1 MLIDETAKSALS
13 RLRWPI
19 RLTRAGLVAERITRA
34 FWPLW
39 SVGLAVLGALMLG
52 LHEMVSPWVV
62 WALGVAAVLAALWF
76 ALRGARHFRWPTRAE
91 VLTRLDAT
99 MPGRPIQAM
108 LDAQAIG
115 QGDVAST
122 EVWAEHQRRMRA
134 RAARARAAAP
144 DLRISG
150 LDPFGLRYMALLA
163 FLVALMFGS
172 FWRVGSVTSITP
184 GVGQAQ
190 AAAGPSWEGWVEP
203 PAYTGLPVLYLG
215 DITGENIPAPKGS
228 RITLRLY
235 GAPNAFKLHETVS
248 DAAPKPASTPG
259 QTTKAAPPGQP
270 PDIIVAHSGTLAIK
284 GDSGRSWDV
293 VMIPDTAP
301 EIEATGP
308 AETSAAGAFTMPFS
322 ARDDYEVLRG
332 NAHITLDMDRL
343 DRRYGLAMTPEPRAP
358 INVDLPM
365 PVARGRADFQEVL
378 IEDFS
383 EHPWANLP
391 VTVTLSAEDAGGNTG
406 QSEPYALTLA
416 ARHFFDPLA
425 ASVIEM
431 RRDLLWNRNNAQRI
445 AQVLRAVSA
454 RPGGLFDR
462 ETDYMR
468 LRFILRRLEMQPKAE
483 MPDAA
488 RDEIAQAMW
497 DLALQL
503 EEGTLADAL
512 ERMRQAQERL
522 NEAMKNGAS
531 DAEIARLMEDLRD
544 ATRDYLQQLERD
556 FAKKNQGDG
565 TDQPDQGKRDEN
577 AMQMTQNDIQRMM
590 DRIQDLME
598 QGRMAEAQQALEE
611 FQEMM
616 ENMRMAEGKGGQ
628 GQSPGQQALDGLS
641 DTLREQQGL
650 SDRAFRDL
658 QEQFNPGA
666 NAGQNSGN
674 EGRSGGQGKGESHE
688 GQGQGE
694 GQGEGEQGQGQADNG
709 NENGTGGQQ
718 GQNGEPRAGQ
728 GGTPQD
734 LGQSLAERQRAL
746 REELDGQ
753 RRSLPGVG
761 TEGGDAA
768 RDSLDR
774 AGRAMDG
781 AEQALRQD
789 DLAEAIDKQAEA
801 MDALRDGIRN
811 LGEALA
817 EGSQRNNGQ
826 QGQTPE
832 NFAGRQRSD
841 PLGRNQGGAPGV
853 DENLLQG
860 EDVYRRARKLLDEI
874 RRRSGERTR
883 PEAERDYLNRLL
895 DRF

>member
-1 MLIDETAKSALS
+1 MS

-19 RLTRAGLVAERITRA
+19 GLTRVGLVAERITRA

-39 SVGLAVLGALMLG
+39 SIALAVLGALMLG
-52 LHEMVSPWVV
+52 LHDMVAPSIV
-62 WALGVAAVLAALWF
+62 WAVGAVALLGALWF
-76 ALRGARHFRWPTRAE
+76 ALRGIARFRWPTEAE
-91 VLTRLDAT
+91 VLTRLDAS

-115 QGDVAST
+115 QADVASA

-134 RAARARAAAP
+134 RAAKARAVAP
-144 DLRISG
+144 DLRISR
-150 LDPFGLRYMALLA
+150 LDRYGLRYMALLA
-163 FLVALMFGS
+163 FAVALLFGS
-172 FWRVGSVTSITP
+172 FWRVGTVTAIAP
-184 GVGQAQ
+184 GAGQAQ
-190 AAAGPSWEGWVEP
+190 AAAGPTWEGWVEP

-215 DITGENIPAPKGS
+215 DITGDNISAPIGS

-235 GAPNAFKLHETVS
+235 GPPHAFKVSETVS
-248 DAAPKPASTPG
+248 DDAPEPASKSA
-259 QTTKAAPPGQP
+259 QTATTAPREQP
-270 PDIIVAHSGTLAIK
+270 ADIIVAQSGTLAIK
-284 GDSGRSWDV
+284 GEGGRRWDV
-293 VMIPDTAP
+293 VMLPDAAP

-308 AETSAAGAFTMPFS
+308 AETSAAGAFTMPFA

-332 NAHITLDMDRL
+332 SAHITLDLDRL
-343 DRRYGLAMTPEPRAP
+343 ERRYGLALEPESRAP
-358 INVDLPM
+358 IKVDLPM

-383 EHPWANLP
+383 KHPWANLP
-391 VTVTLSAEDAGGNTG
+391 VQVTLSADDAGGNTG

-425 ASVIEM
+425 ASVVEM
-431 RRDLLWNRNNAQRI
+431 RRDLLWNRQNAPRI
-445 AQVLRAVSA
+445 AEVLRAISS

-462 ETDYMR
+462 QTDYMR
-468 LRFILRRLEMQPKAE
+468 LRFILRRIEAQPKAG
-483 MPDAA
+483 MPDEV
-488 RDEIAQAMW
+488 RDEIAADMW

-531 DAEIARLMEDLRD
+531 DAEIARLMDDLRD
-544 ATRDYLQQLERD
+544 ATRDYMKQLERE
-556 FAKKNQGDG
+556 FAQKNQGDG
-565 TDQPDQGKRDEN
+565 TDQPDQGSPNEN
-577 AMQMTQNDIQRMM
+577 SMLMTQNDIQRMM
-590 DRIQDLME
+590 DRIQELME

-611 FQEMM
+611 FQQMM
-616 ENMRMAEGKGGQ
+616 ENMRMAQGKGGQ

-650 SDRAFRDL
+650 SDQAFRDL
-658 QEQFNPGA
+658 QEQFNPDA
-666 NAGQNSGN
+666 NVGQNRGN
-674 EGRSGGQGKGESHE
+674 EGRSGGQGKGQSHE
-688 GQGQGE
+688 GQGQGQ
-694 GQGEGEQGQGQADNG
+694 GQGQGDGNGEQGQGQDQADNG
-709 NENGTGGQQ
+709 SGDQPGQE
-718 GQNGEPRAGQ
+718 GEPRAGQ
-728 GGTPQD
+728 SGTPQD

-746 REELDGQ
+746 RGQLDAQ
-753 RRSLPGVG
+753 RRSLPGAG

-768 RDSLDR
+768 RDALDR

-789 DLAEAIDKQAEA
+789 DLAEAIDRQAEA

-832 NFAGRQRSD
+832 NLAGRQRSD
-841 PLGRNQGGAPGV
+841 PLGRSQQGAPGV

-874 RRRSGERTR
+874 RRRSGDLSR
-883 PEAERDYLNRLL
+883 PEAERDYLERLL